1 MKRPAI
7 PGQDEELR
15 FSQQPGNAMPRLAA
29 NLGHLFTERPLIER
43 FGAAAAAGFAAVEL
57 QFPYDIAPSAVQA
70 ELKRLGLTQLGVN
83 TPQCPEFGLA
93 ALPGRERDWDA
104 AFKRALDYV
113 VAIGGRAIHCMTGVV
128 PPEQRPAAET
138 VFIKNLERAA
148 AEAAKANIT
157 LLIEPINPRDRPGY
171 FLSRV
176 EHAADIIG
184 KVGAPKTA
192 SAGQKNTASRR
203 KGAKKMRLEG
213 KTALVTGAG
222 SGIGKC
228 IAETY
233 AREGARV
240 ALADINVDAAKAAAR
255 AIGNN
260 AIAMRCDV
268 TKKADFAA
276 AVAETL
282 SAFGGLDILVN
293 NAGTTHINKPM
304 MEIGEEEFDRT
315 FAVNV
320 KGVFLGCQA
329 VVPVFRKAG
338 GGVIINIG
346 STAAIRPRPGTSA
359 YAGTKGA
366 VHTITKG
373 LAGELAEDKI
383 RVCAIA
389 PVATETPLLPSFLG
403 PKPGQREKFVASV
416 PLGRL
421 ALVQDIANAALFLA
435 SKDAEFLTGNIV
447 EVDGGRCV

>member
-1 MKRPAI
+1 
-7 PGQDEELR
+7 
-15 FSQQPGNAMPRLAA
+15 
-29 NLGHLFTERPLIER
+29 
-43 FGAAAAAGFAAVEL
+43 
-57 QFPYDIAPSAVQA
+57 
-70 ELKRLGLTQLGVN
+70 
-83 TPQCPEFGLA
+83 
-93 ALPGRERDWDA
+93 
-104 AFKRALDYV
+104 
-113 VAIGGRAIHCMTGVV
+113 
-128 PPEQRPAAET
+128 
-138 VFIKNLERAA
+138 
-148 AEAAKANIT
+148 
-157 LLIEPINPRDRPGY
+157 
-171 FLSRV
+171 
-176 EHAADIIG
+176 
-184 KVGAPKTA
+184 
-192 SAGQKNTASRR
+192 
-203 KGAKKMRLEG
+203 MRLKG
-213 KTALVTGAG
+213 KTALVTGAA

-240 ALADINVDAAKAAAR
+240 TLADIELDAVKAVAR

-282 SAFGGLDILVN
+282 AAFGALDILVN

-304 MEIGEEEFDRT
+304 LEIGEDEIDRT

-329 VVPVFRKAG
+329 VVPQFRKQG

-346 STAAIRPRPGTSA
+346 STAGLRPRPGISA
-359 YAGTKGA
+359 YAASKGA
-366 VHTITKG
+366 VHTLTQG
-373 LAGELAEDKI
+373 LAAELAPDHI

-403 PKPGQREKFVASV
+403 PAPGMREKFISTI

-421 ALVQDIANAALFLA
+421 ATVEDIAAAALFLA
-435 SKDAEFLTGNIV
+435 SRDAEFMTGNIV